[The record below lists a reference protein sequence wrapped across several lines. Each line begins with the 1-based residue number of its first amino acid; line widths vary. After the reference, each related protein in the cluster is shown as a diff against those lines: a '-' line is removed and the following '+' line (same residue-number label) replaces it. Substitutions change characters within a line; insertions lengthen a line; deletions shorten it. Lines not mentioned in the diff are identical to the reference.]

1 MSSKVIFKVP
11 SITCEHCVDKI
22 EKFVGEIEGVSLIDV
37 SIEEKSVSVEFDA
50 PATENA
56 IKEALLD
63 AGQEVVD

>member
-1 MSSKVIFKVP
+1 MSSKVTFQVP
-11 SITCEHCVDKI
+11 SITCNHCVDKI

-63 AGQEVVD
+63 AGQEVY